1 MTPKFIFIETY
12 GCSANLNNSEI
23 IKGLILQSGLELTS
37 NPELADVLIINTC
50 IVKEPTEK
58 KIEAR
63 ILELEKL
70 NKPLI
75 IAGCMP
81 DVRKNELQKNN
92 LYLLSNHQIKSII
105 KLIRKIS
112 ENNYIENDF
121 FINSKEIKLNLPK
134 SNEVKKIG
142 ITQILEGCLG
152 QCNFCITRFAKGKL
166 FSYPQEDIIKNI
178 QADLKNGCK
187 EIWLTSQDNSAYGL
201 DRGKNEL
208 IELLRKILAIDG
220 KFRIRLGMMNPNHV
234 LPILKDLVE
243 IYKDEKIYKFL
254 HIPLQSASN
263 NILKSMNRFYKKQD
277 FLDIIKKFRK
287 QIPNITIATDIIVAY
302 PGETQEDYQETL
314 NLVKEIQPDVLNL
327 AKYWSMKGTPAAELK
342 QVPKKEA
349 KRRVVELMCLFR
361 KVLLEKNKLW
371 INKPVS
377 VLVYDKFNN
386 NYLARSPEYKLVLF
400 KSQKNLLGKIIKVK
414 IIKTEQNHFIGEL
427 IN

>member
-58 KIEAR
+58 KSEAR

-234 LPILKDLVE
+234 LPIL
-243 IYKDEKIYKFL
+243 
-254 HIPLQSASN
+254 
-263 NILKSMNRFYKKQD
+263 
-277 FLDIIKKFRK
+277 
-287 QIPNITIATDIIVAY
+287 NITIATDIIVAY

>member
-178 QADLKNGCK
+178 
-187 EIWLTSQDNSAYGL
+187 
-201 DRGKNEL
+201 
-208 IELLRKILAIDG
+208 LAIDG

-314 NLVKEIQPDVLNL
+314 NLVKEIQPDVLNV
-327 AKYWSMKGTPAAELK
+327 AKYWYMKGTPAAELK

-386 NYLARSPEYKLVLF
+386 NYLARGPEYKLVLF